1 MALEQSII
9 RSAKSTGEIV
19 GKTKSQ
25 EYVSEWAF
33 VSHEVLSIANTFKNI
48 MRADKGGNDKMTFH
62 HQLKRSTISEMND
75 SVSKFAI

>member
-25 EYVSEWAF
+25 EYVSEWAL
-33 VSHEVLSIANTFKNI
+33 VSHEVL
-48 MRADKGGNDKMTFH
+48 
-62 HQLKRSTISEMND
+62 
-75 SVSKFAI
+75 